1 MPAGVVALKKRE
13 FRELKQGNRSVMEY
27 LHEFNNLARY
37 APEDVRE
44 DEEKQEK
51 LSHPDF
57 CFRIYKLFN
66 KLLLEFILNV
76 H

>member
-1 MPAGVVALKKRE
+1 MVLYAAGADDNALANYIPAALK
-13 FRELKQGNRSVMEY
+13 GSARSWLVHLPPRSM
-27 LHEFNNLARY
+27 
-37 APEDVRE
+37 
-44 DEEKQEK
+44 
-51 LSHPDF
+51 SHPDF

>member
-1 MPAGVVALKKRE
+1 MTIYHNE
-13 FRELKQGNRSVMEY
+13 NSHITYQGNGYDKNKSFQV
-27 LHEFNNLARY
+27 N
-37 APEDVRE
+37 PDS
-44 DEEKQEK
+44 